1 MSKNSGNPDLER
13 PGGMHD
19 AITASADR
27 IAEQRRTSPTTTS
40 TTTATAAGGPR

>member
-19 AITASADR
+19 AVTAQGDR
-27 IAEQRRTSPTTTS
+27 IAARRRRVGTRTTT
-40 TTTATAAGGPR
+40 TTQTAGTPR